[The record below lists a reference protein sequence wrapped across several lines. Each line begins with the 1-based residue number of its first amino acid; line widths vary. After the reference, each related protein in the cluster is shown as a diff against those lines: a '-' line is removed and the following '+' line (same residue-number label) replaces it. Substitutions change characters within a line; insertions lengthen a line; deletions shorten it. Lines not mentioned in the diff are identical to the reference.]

1 MIKSLLAATALAFSL
16 GGCTSLGHQD
26 RSVPQIA
33 KPIPKISAIAI
44 DGDDHALAVGV
55 EKLLDARGIRAHVLA
70 APRVQVQQGDRTYT
84 YDEVQ
89 SRYVVRVR
97 SVDLDTCLP
106 EGSRQMHF
114 HLSVMDY
121 QTRTRVFLLDGEFG
135 CRDTLLTSFGNWLS
149 GPN

>member
-1 MIKSLLAATALAFSL
+1 MIKTLLAAVALACTL
-16 GGCTSLGHQD
+16 GGCTSLGHQA
-26 RSVPQIA
+26 RAVPQIS
-33 KPIPKISAIAI
+33 KPIPKITEIAI
-44 DGDDHALAVGV
+44 DGDDRALAVAV
-55 EKLLDARGIRAHVLA
+55 EKLLDARGIRAHVVA
-70 APRVQVQQGDRTYT
+70 APTVQVKQGHRTYT

-121 QTRTRVFLLDGEFG
+121 QTRTRVYLLDGEYG
-135 CRDTLLTSFGNWLS
+135 CRDTLLASFAEWLS
-149 GPN
+149 PGK